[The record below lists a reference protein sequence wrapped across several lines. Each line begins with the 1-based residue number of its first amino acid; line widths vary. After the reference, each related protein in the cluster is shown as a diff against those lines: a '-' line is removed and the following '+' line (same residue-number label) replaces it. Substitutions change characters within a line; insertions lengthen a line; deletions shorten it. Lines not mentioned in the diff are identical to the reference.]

1 MAMKISVWQAQIEA
15 IQKNKAF
22 EAFVIFV
29 IMVAAVSVGAKTYNI
44 PMPVLTLLGIL
55 DRVIILV
62 FIVELT
68 IRFLA
73 IHPRYAFFKGAWNV
87 FDTLIVAISL
97 IPIEGS
103 DMVLVARLAR
113 IFRVLRMV
121 NIVPEVK
128 LLLNSLLK
136 AIPRLIYVMAMMFI
150 IFYIYGAFG
159 SLFFEPINPVLWGDV
174 GVAMLTLFQVMT
186 FDDWANTMYAIM
198 EVYWWGW
205 LYYLSF
211 IFLTAFAFLNMVIG
225 IIVNVLEEEYERVI
239 TVDPDKI
246 SNKNLYQ
253 EIQKLNLLL
262 QSQTRNPDDAL

>member
-1 MAMKISVWQAQIEA
+1 MAMKMSVWQAPIEA

-44 PMPVLTLLGIL
+44 PTPVLNLLGVL

-62 FIVELT
+62 FVIELT
-68 IRFLA
+68 IRFVA
-73 IHPRYAFFKGAWNV
+73 IHPRYAFFKNAWNV
-87 FDTLIVAISL
+87 FDALVVAISL

-103 DMVLVARLAR
+103 DMALVARLAR
-113 IFRVLRMV
+113 VFRVIRMAS
-121 NIVPEVK
+121 IVPEAK

-136 AIPRLIYVMAMMFI
+136 AMPRLIYVMAMMSI

-159 SLFFEPINPVLWGDV
+159 SLFFESVNPVLWGDV

-186 FDDWANTMYAIM
+186 FDDWANSMYATM
-198 EVYWWGW
+198 EIYWWSW

-225 IIVNVLEEEYERVI
+225 IIVNVLEEEHEQVI
-239 TVDPDKI
+239 TDDPNKI
-246 SNKNLYQ
+246 SNENLYQ
-253 EIQKLNLLL
+253 EIQKIKLML
-262 QSQTRNPDDAL
+262 QSQNRSPDST